1 MDIERFLF
9 RVHRRVVGSFPLIAN
24 DGRAA
29 QRKRTCVSVCLS
41 LLVCLMIFWLSM
53 LNCTRETYLLQRPED
68 GQDLRKHHQKNC
80 FRQVLLLNNVIEEL
94 NGTLTSAIDSSEPK
108 TFLPNDL
115 VLQIKFLVSDEDPLN
130 FVHNDTTQGHRD
142 RFDDFEP
149 NTGFDGFTE
158 SRWEFATTQSVLEMP
173 RQMRT
178 QRGIR
183 VRRVTWPVL
192 WRCSPMEDNT
202 CLFSFPETVGRNLLR
217 YAISHKPKVGHF
229 AF

>member
-94 NGTLTSAIDSSEPK
+94 NGTLTSAIDPSEC
-108 TFLPNDL
+108 
-115 VLQIKFLVSDEDPLN
+115 SGARDEDPRK
-130 FVHNDTTQGHRD
+130 FMTTQGHRD

-149 NTGFDGFTE
+149 NTGFDGSTE
-158 SRWEFATTQSVLEMP
+158 SRWFATTQMP

-202 CLFSFPETVGRNLLR
+202 CLFSFPEIVGRNLLR
-217 YAISHKPKVGHF
+217 YAVCMRHD
-229 AF
+229 